1 MDIFGKRD
9 AACWQGAATCGCGFD
24 GYGSLLLRPR
34 SRAHPPHPPLT
45 LCSGPWTGRVLR
57 QPPSVTRRV
66 TEAQGDPGPWEMR
79 PPEDRCPPRTS
90 SPLRM
95 DAEPVELPDDT
106 HRGRFPLGKALLAP
120 TSTGQIWGS
129 VRTSKISESLG
140 LCLSP
145 SFSFEPQREGGFSR
159 DGGSRGTDSL
169 MTN

>member
-1 MDIFGKRD
+1 MQHVGR
-9 AACWQGAATCGCGFD
+9 ARPPVVAGSMVTAVCCRGRGHGLAPCVLHSPSALGCGQAESC
-24 GYGSLLLRPR
+24 GSRLP
-34 SRAHPPHPPLT
+34 
-45 LCSGPWTGRVLR
+45 
-57 QPPSVTRRV
+57 VTRRV
-66 TEAQGDPGPWEMR
+66 TEAQGDPGPWERR
-79 PPEDRCPPRTS
+79 PPEDRCPLRTS
-90 SPLRM
+90 SPLRT

-106 HRGRFPLGKALLAP
+106 HHGRFPLGKALLAP